1 MLSWRFDGMQIY
13 FAASIAGGRNFL
25 ATYQRMVGCIKDLGH
40 VVLTEHIVAAD
51 VWHEES
57 GLTPEQIYQ
66 RDVIWLQ
73 QADAV
78 IAEVS
83 NPSLGVGYEICY
95 ALFLA
100 KPVLCLYHEPVLLS
114 RMILGNHRPGLRLS
128 AYQQAEEWQ
137 KAITLFLQDGSQGL
151 GSGPFEAVRPAI
163 V

>member
-1 MLSWRFDGMQIY
+1 MQMY

-25 ATYQRMVGCIKDLGH
+25 PTYQRMADHIKELGH
-40 VVLTEHIVAAD
+40 AVLTEHIVAPD
-51 VWHEES
+51 VWHQES

-73 QADAV
+73 QADGV

-100 KPVLCLYHEPVLLS
+100 KPVLCLYHESVLLS
-114 RMILGNHRPGLRLS
+114 RMILGNHRPGLRLC

-137 KAITLFLQDGSQGL
+137 KAIELFLQDCTQSPGSEP
-151 GSGPFEAVRPAI
+151 STTVRPAR